1 MWFLSD
7 RCCSAGG
14 PRLRTRE
21 TMDQALK
28 QRLIGAIILIALAVI
43 FVPMLLDEPV
53 SEADSPNLEIPPR
66 PQAPVHTRRIPAQP
80 GEAGDSL
87 TAQNENNAIADNG
100 SRDNDLGLAA
110 RRPTRDHDVSAE
122 DLYSPAAYLGGSEPA
137 QGDDAVDADAGKS
150 RESKNDYATNNS
162 RFDPTGLGSVT
173 PAPQR
178 RDPAPRN
185 TEPTQPQANTSR
197 ADSERLASKTPAQAE
212 TNRPTESDPHT
223 SETIIRNSPP
233 VAANPAASLIT
244 PNDGNGS
251 GLIPDNQWALQ
262 VASFSTT
269 ENASRLA
276 RQLREMG
283 YNPNLDTIYRGGAA
297 LHRVRVGPFNN
308 RQAAAAAGER
318 IAGEIQGLRP
328 SPVAPRVGDTPE
340 RSSAN
345 TSAPNSGP
353 APAAQTSSPS
363 NTAATTGA
371 TGAKGSATTASAAA
385 KPTKPDDG
393 LDRYAVQLGVFSAP
407 DNADRLQTRVREAG
421 YSAFVERVD
430 GSNGTRFLVKVG
442 PLLSRNDASA
452 TRDRIEREL
461 GMKGILVDY
470 F

>member
-53 SEADSPNLEIPPR
+53 SEADSPSLEIPPR

-87 TAQNENNAIADNG
+87 TAQNDNSAIADNG
-100 SRDNDLGLAA
+100 SRDDDLGLAA
-110 RRPTRDHDVSAE
+110 RRPTRDHDVNAE
-122 DLYSPAAYLGGSEPA
+122 DLYSPEAYLGGSEPA
-137 QGDDAVDADAGKS
+137 QGDDANSADARKS

-178 RDPAPRN
+178 RDPAPRD
-185 TEPTQPQANTSR
+185 TSPAQPQSNTTRADSKKLASTTEAGSETSR
-197 ADSERLASKTPAQAE
+197 A
-212 TNRPTESDPHT
+212 TESDPHS

-244 PNDGNGS
+244 PNDSNGS

-340 RSSAN
+340 RATASTTPAAKSSS
-345 TSAPNSGP
+345 TSAATSNTNRASSQSAP
-353 APAAQTSSPS
+353 APA
-363 NTAATTGA
+363 
-371 TGAKGSATTASAAA
+371 
-385 KPTKPDDG
+385 KPAKPDDG

-430 GSNGTRFLVKVG
+430 GANGTRFLVKVG